1 MEWFAVHP
9 QGRYGHAVTSEM
21 SLLTITLSLLTIPND
36 GANPMERVS
45 DPLFVFFGK
54 QLKRLRESKG
64 WSQEAFGK
72 RIGYSGEMVSKVEKS
87 NNPPSREFAASCDRE
102 FPGMGGMFTALVE
115 AAENSTSAY
124 PAWFQTW
131 LDAEKRASVLRSWQ
145 PLVVP
150 GPLQTAEYARVLFEA
165 WCAVDG
171 NRDVDRDVAAR
182 LARQDIFDRPAPPS
196 FGVVLDESV
205 LYRCVGSPAVMYA
218 QLVHLVEMS
227 ERPRV
232 SVQVL
237 PTEVGAH
244 VGLGGAFVTVS
255 FAGDTPGMV
264 YFETADEG
272 EVSKLPARL
281 ARMTVTYDALRDDAL
296 NARAS
301 RDLMRKVAEDTWKA

>member
-1 MEWFAVHP
+1 
-9 QGRYGHAVTSEM
+9 M
-21 SLLTITLSLLTIPND
+21 SLLTITLSLLTIPDD

-124 PAWFQTW
+124 PSWFQSW
-131 LDAEKRASVLRSWQ
+131 VDAEKRASVLRGWE
-145 PLVVP
+145 PLIVP
-150 GPLQTAEYARVLFEA
+150 GPLQTADYARTLFEA
-165 WCAVDG
+165 WRSVDG
-171 NRDVDRDVAAR
+171 HRDVERDVAAR

-196 FGVVLDESV
+196 FGVVIDETV
-205 LYRCVGSPAVMYA
+205 LHRCAGSPAVMHD

-232 SVQVL
+232 SVQIL
-237 PTEVGAH
+237 PAEVGAH
-244 VGLGGAFVTVS
+244 VGLLGGFAIAS
-255 FAGDTPGMV
+255 FADDTPGMV
-264 YFETADEG
+264 YLETPDEG
-272 EVSKLPARL
+272 EVSKQPAKL
-281 ARMTVTYDALRDDAL
+281 ARMTVTYDVLRDDAL

>member
-1 MEWFAVHP
+1 
-9 QGRYGHAVTSEM
+9 
-21 SLLTITLSLLTIPND
+21 
-36 GANPMERVS
+36 MERVP
-45 DPLFVFFGK
+45 DPLFVFFGR
-54 QLKRLRESKG
+54 QLRLLREAKG

-87 NNPPSREFAASCDRE
+87 NNPPSRDFAVPCDRE
-102 FPGMGGMFTALVE
+102 FPEMGGMFTALVE

-124 PAWFQTW
+124 PAWFQSW
-131 LDAEKRASVLRSWQ
+131 VDAEKRASVLRWWE

-150 GPLQTAEYARVLFEA
+150 GPLQTAGYARVLFEA
-165 WCAVDG
+165 WRAVDG

-196 FGVVLDESV
+196 FGVVIDESV
-205 LYRCVGSPAVMYA
+205 LHRCVGAPDVMHD
-218 QLVHLVEMS
+218 QLLHLVEMS
-227 ERPRV
+227 GRPRV

-237 PTEVGAH
+237 PAEVGAH
-244 VGLGGAFVTVS
+244 VGLGGAFAIAS
-255 FAGDTPGMV
+255 FADDTPGMV
-264 YFETADEG
+264 YFETSDEG

-301 RDLMRKVAEDTWKA
+301 RDLMRKVAEETWKA

>member
-1 MEWFAVHP
+1 
-9 QGRYGHAVTSEM
+9 
-21 SLLTITLSLLTIPND
+21 
-36 GANPMERVS
+36 MERVP

-54 QLKRLRESKG
+54 QLRRLRERKG

-72 RIGYSGEMVSKVEKS
+72 RIGYSGEMVSKVENS
-87 NNPPSREFAASCDRE
+87 NNPPSRDFAVPCDRE
-102 FPGMGGMFTALVE
+102 FPDMGGMFTALVD

-124 PAWFQTW
+124 PSWFQTW
-131 LDAEKRASVLRSWQ
+131 VDAEKRASVLRGWE
-145 PLVVP
+145 PLIVP
-150 GPLQTAEYARVLFEA
+150 GPLQTADYARVLFEA
-165 WCAVDG
+165 WRAVDG

-196 FGVVLDESV
+196 FGVVIDESV
-205 LYRCVGSPAVMYA
+205 LYRCIGSPAVMHD
-218 QLVHLVEMS
+218 QLLHLVEMS

-237 PTEVGAH
+237 PAEVGAH
-244 VGLGGAFVTVS
+244 VGLLGGFAIAS
-255 FAGDTPGMV
+255 FADDAPGMV

-272 EVSKLPARL
+272 EVSKRPAKL

-301 RDLMRKVAEDTWKA
+301 RDRMRKVAEDTWQA